1 MPHQSTSFSGACAY
15 CRAKKLKCDKNARV
29 CSNCERAR
37 IPCIEIDPVSGEQY
51 ERGYIAD
58 LKMRVAYLRAQ
69 VNSPYSQALPDSVSA
84 FSTPAEPQAQAI
96 SPNVKSVAGSSSIL
110 TEPSKFADGSI
121 FSLGHLVAAAL
132 STQFSQGSTSLF
144 QTRFQLQPQ
153 ADSTEISLSDEDN
166 LPPLSVA
173 CDLVDAYFEVGF
185 HRVSP
190 FMNKSQTYQQIER
203 LYDNRSSSGSD
214 LQRKNDLY
222 QLFMIFA
229 VSLPYSK
236 RMSSSKSPI
245 HYYASAMQ
253 YAEEALS
260 HTDGD
265 TQIQNTML
273 LLVFA
278 HQHATG
284 IGSRWKLA
292 RQAMRICV
300 QLGYH
305 KARSK
310 PLDPV
315 TEQRRR
321 RLFWCCYVQE
331 RFAACGLG
339 RPIAIADSD
348 ITVAMPDYVC
358 LDDLQERLDTSTP
371 NGAEVAVLNRQ
382 AQLRKI
388 SAKVHEQLYARRDAT
403 NTSFQAKAEAAT
415 LLNAELEQWHVAHA
429 EISTI
434 PHSPCI
440 FHTTEYMDVNFYRER
455 LFIYSAL
462 VVPTGQ
468 EAHSFKPDVTYLR
481 LCLDPAVQI
490 IFLYQTLLV
499 KGVKTVLW
507 TWIQDILRSGFMILY
522 CGIHISN
529 ILNSRDEITSS
540 ITTDHI
546 PEPSSVI
553 KALDDCRQMLKDIS
567 LQWSAVTPHWVAFDR
582 LSCEVRKL
590 IENSSAPEA
599 WQNGQGEG
607 DDEIA
612 MNLATG
618 QGFWDVPMDISYW
631 DDLLDGD
638 VNMNE
643 VFGFD
648 MNTFS

>member
-1 MPHQSTSFSGACAY
+1 
-15 CRAKKLKCDKNARV
+15 
-29 CSNCERAR
+29 
-37 IPCIEIDPVSGEQY
+37 
-51 ERGYIAD
+51 
-58 LKMRVAYLRAQ
+58 
-69 VNSPYSQALPDSVSA
+69 
-84 FSTPAEPQAQAI
+84 
-96 SPNVKSVAGSSSIL
+96 
-110 TEPSKFADGSI
+110 
-121 FSLGHLVAAAL
+121 
-132 STQFSQGSTSLF
+132 
-144 QTRFQLQPQ
+144 
-153 ADSTEISLSDEDN
+153 
-166 LPPLSVA
+166 
-173 CDLVDAYFEVGF
+173 
-185 HRVSP
+185 
-190 FMNKSQTYQQIER
+190 
-203 LYDNRSSSGSD
+203 
-214 LQRKNDLY
+214 
-222 QLFMIFA
+222 
-229 VSLPYSK
+229 
-236 RMSSSKSPI
+236 
-245 HYYASAMQ
+245 MQ
-253 YAEEALS
+253 YAEEVLS
-260 HTDGD
+260 HTDGE

-305 KARSK
+305 KAPSR
-310 PLDPV
+310 PLDPI
-315 TEQRRR
+315 TEQRHR

-339 RPIAIADSD
+339 RPLAITDSD
-348 ITVAMPDYVC
+348 ITVAMPDYVR
-358 LDDLQERLDTSTP
+358 LDDLQEGLDTSTP

-382 AQLRKI
+382 AQLRRI
-388 SAKVHEQLYARRDAT
+388 SAKVHEQLYGRRDAT
-403 NTSFQAKAEAAT
+403 NTSFQTKAEAAI
-415 LLNAELEQWHVAHA
+415 LLNAELDQWHITHA

-434 PHSPCI
+434 SQSPCI
-440 FHTTEYMDVNFYRER
+440 FHTREYMDVNFYRER

-499 KGVKTVLW
+499 KGVKTVLC
-507 TWIQDILRSGFMILY
+507 RE
-522 CGIHISN
+522 
-529 ILNSRDEITSS
+529 EIASS
-540 ITTDHI
+540 IATDHI

-567 LQWSAVTPHWVAFDR
+567 LKWTAVTPHWVAFDR

-590 IENSSAPEA
+590 IENSSAPGTSQSE
-599 WQNGQGEG
+599 QGEG
-607 DDEIA
+607 DGEIA
-612 MNLATG
+612 MNLATS
-618 QGFWDVPMDISYW
+618 QGLWDVPMDISYW